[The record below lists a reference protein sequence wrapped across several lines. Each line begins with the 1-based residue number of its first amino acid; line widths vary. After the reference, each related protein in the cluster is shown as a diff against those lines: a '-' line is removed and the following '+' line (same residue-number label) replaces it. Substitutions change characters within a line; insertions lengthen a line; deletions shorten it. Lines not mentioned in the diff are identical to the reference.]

1 MTFGTQ
7 EENMEKETAYLI
19 DGWFRQGV
27 FCANYDII
35 GNRSTCPYRDGEAR
49 KTLQTIQEGKHK

>member
-1 MTFGTQ
+1 
-7 EENMEKETAYLI
+7 MEKETAYLI